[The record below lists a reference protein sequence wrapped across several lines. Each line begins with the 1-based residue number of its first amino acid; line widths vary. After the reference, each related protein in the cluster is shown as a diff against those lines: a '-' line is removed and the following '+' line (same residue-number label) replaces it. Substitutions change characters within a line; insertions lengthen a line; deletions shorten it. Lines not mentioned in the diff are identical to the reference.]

1 MVAGKIGL
9 APRHR
14 KAMAQWAPRVWLQK
28 LGEAKS
34 LSQGSGDFIKNAPAC
49 PAGTVPSK

>member
-1 MVAGKIGL
+1 MVARKIAL

-14 KAMAQWAPRVWLQK
+14 KAVAQWAPRVWLQK
-28 LGEAKS
+28 LGETES
-34 LSQGSGDFIKNAPAC
+34 LSQGSSDFIKNAPAS